1 MNTNT
6 TDPGV
11 STPVYEKKEII
22 YSSTMGVC
30 VVSDITKLAAD
41 KNTVPVPYY
50 VLKSYYD
57 KTHVAYIPVEEH
69 EVELRELID
78 TDAAQTEF
86 EELKT
91 EYEADPEYIPDELR
105 VGELAYIMKLS
116 PEDLKIKAGAK
127 ISDEEEN

>member
-1 MNTNT
+1 
-6 TDPGV
+6 
-11 STPVYEKKEII
+11 
-22 YSSTMGVC
+22 MGVC

-86 EELKT
+86 EGMKS

-127 ISDEEEN
+127 VSDEEEN